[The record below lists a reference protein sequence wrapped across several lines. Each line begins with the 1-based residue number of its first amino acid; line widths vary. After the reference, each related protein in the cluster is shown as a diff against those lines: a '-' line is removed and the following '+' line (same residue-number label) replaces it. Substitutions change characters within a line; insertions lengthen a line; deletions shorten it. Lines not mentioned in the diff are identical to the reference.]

1 MKTTISWWS
10 GWSGLGLRCLLTLSF
25 ATVSSGCATT
35 YLDCGIPRPN
45 DDAIAEMIEEAER
58 SIALR
63 DNPDGPELLQPGV
76 HLWHK
81 DILRSCDW

>member
-10 GWSGLGLRCLLTLSF
+10 VWRGLALRCLLISSF
-25 ATVSSGCATT
+25 VSVSSGCATT

-45 DDAIAEMIEEAER
+45 ADAIDEMIEEAER

-63 DNPDGPELLQPGV
+63 DEPDGPKLLQPGV
-76 HLWHK
+76 YLWHR
-81 DILRSCDW
+81 DLFRSCKW